1 MAKYTSIGGAL
12 PVVPAMTGSGFGLA
26 AADDLAEGKIIA
38 TLAARFR
45 SYAQQTSRPPGI
57 AAAFVDPMLGVYKV
71 RVASGAEEVLDSREI
86 LTRQERGEK
95 VEKIR
100 EIQPMNRSRPLVL
113 EADVAFDTGFV
124 NGQVQSLPD
133 LLRVLGREQA
143 PVEVLSASSGERLVR
158 FIDTA
163 TPVLILLGVILGF
176 LEAKIPGFGIAGVL
190 STLCF
195 SLVFYGRYL
204 LGAAEWLEGILFVV
218 GLLLVIVELF
228 VAPGTLYAGVL
239 GGILIAA
246 SLFLSYQ
253 NFLVPKDAID
263 YRILTHNVGWA
274 SGLFLASVLGML
286 AVSKFLPKT
295 PLARSIALTPPADVE
310 GTGGAAREE
319 AAALVG
325 RVVKTATDLRP
336 AGVLEI
342 DGRRVDAVSEGTFI
356 PRGSAVRVTQ
366 VDGNRVVVVKH
377 SNEEAP

>member
-1 MAKYTSIGGAL
+1 
-12 PVVPAMTGSGFGLA
+12 
-26 AADDLAEGKIIA
+26 
-38 TLAARFR
+38 
-45 SYAQQTSRPPGI
+45 
-57 AAAFVDPMLGVYKV
+57 
-71 RVASGAEEVLDSREI
+71 
-86 LTRQERGEK
+86 
-95 VEKIR
+95 
-100 EIQPMNRSRPLVL
+100 
-113 EADVAFDTGFV
+113 
-124 NGQVQSLPD
+124 
-133 LLRVLGREQA
+133 
-143 PVEVLSASSGERLVR
+143 VEVLSASTGERLVR

-204 LGAAEWLEGILFVV
+204 LGAAEWLEGILFVL

-228 VAPGTLYAGVL
+228 VAPGTLYAGIL
-239 GGILIAA
+239 GGILITA

-253 NFLVPKDAID
+253 NFLIPKDAID

-286 AVSKFLPKT
+286 VVSKFLPKT

-310 GTGGAAREE
+310 GTGGTARAE
-319 AAALVG
+319 ASALVG